1 MTHVDGN
8 AAAMEKQVNDI
19 SSILETTNS
28 LSDQTQLLTLNAAI
42 EAVLAGEHG
51 IGLAIVADEVRKLAK
66 NSRDA
71 SASIAKLLSR
81 NYLIQ

>member
-1 MTHVDGN
+1 MTHTEAN

-19 SSILETTNS
+19 SSIIETTNS

-42 EAVLAGEHG
+42 EAVRAGEHG
-51 IGLAIVADEVRKLAK
+51 IGFAVVVDEVRKLAQ

-71 SASIAKLLSR
+71 SA
-81 NYLIQ
+81 